1 MASWYKDP
9 MSTPTTFAEARDELI
24 ARGNRIQKL
33 RGTPRDQALIQA
45 MSERPDLAVIV
56 DGRDYDGR
64 PLPAATASTA
74 APASP
79 HQALLSMAET
89 IRKAEPALSE
99 AQAYLRA
106 TKERPDLLTDAI
118 AERPPRLPVDT
129 YAEQQRRLLATFTES
144 PAGKAHAQLEAFA
157 EQIRLRPG
165 LYKLSAEQAYLEATR
180 EHADLFAEAVFGME
194 GQHVLTDP
202 QRPIKQGTGT
212 SVGQL
217 NRADQRNPAK
227 DLASSRDVLSIPRV
241 WPKPSPPEPGDD
253 PHHDTWLR
261 LALKSMKPG
270 ESQDDALRRIR
281 RQAGAK

>member
-1 MASWYKDP
+1 

-194 GQHVLTDP
+194 GQKVLTNP
-202 QRPIKQGTGT
+202 ERPVKQGGAS

-227 DLASSRDVLSIPRV
+227 DLASSRDVLSRPRT
-241 WPKPSPPEPGDD
+241 WPNPSPPTGPDD
-253 PHHDTWLR
+253 PLHDEWLR
-261 LALKSMKPG
+261 LASRPG
-270 ESQDDALRRIR
+270 VQKVGETMDQTVARLR
-281 RQAGAK
+281 RQAGVKD